1 MTFVDKI
8 NRELLTGTCFATF
21 DDRGK
26 VVGVPTATSVNKLLT
41 FVCDFVEKIAT
52 ETASAGTWQLGQ

>member
-1 MTFVDKI
+1 MTFV
-8 NRELLTGTCFATF
+8 
-21 DDRGK
+21 DRGK